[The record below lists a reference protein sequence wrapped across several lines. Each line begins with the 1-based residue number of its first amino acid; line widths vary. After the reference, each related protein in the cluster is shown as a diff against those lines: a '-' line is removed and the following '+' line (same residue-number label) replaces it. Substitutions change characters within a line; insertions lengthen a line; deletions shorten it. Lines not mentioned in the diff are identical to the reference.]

1 MNTQANAMPES
12 ALRKRAATPV
22 LITPARRFYW
32 SVRREFWE
40 YRFIYW
46 APILM
51 GAVFLLGFMISLVR
65 LPHQMREVSQFGWLR
80 YRAAIATHYDFV
92 AGLMMLTSIMISVF
106 YCSDALH
113 GERSDR
119 SILFWKSLPVS
130 DWTTVLAK
138 ASIPFVIVPLIA
150 CIVAI
155 GAQCLMLPM
164 ASGVLLANGFS
175 VARYW
180 SELSVPQMW
189 WLLVYHIF
197 TAHAIWPAPVYAYLL
212 LVSGWARRG
221 VLLWAALPVVAIG
234 GLEFVLFR
242 TSHFMMLVASRLIGS
257 APAAANGPEIF
268 PTNPMT
274 HIVPVHFI
282 LSPGFWIGLV
292 VTVAFLAGAVRL
304 RRYRGPM

>member
-12 ALRKRAATPV
+12 ALGERVAAPV
-22 LITPARRFYW
+22 LITRARRFFW
-32 SVRREFWE
+32 SLKREFWE
-40 YRFIYW
+40 NRYIYW
-46 APILM
+46 APLIV
-51 GAVFLLGFMISLVR
+51 GAVFLLGFMISLTR
-65 LPHQMREVSQFGWLR
+65 LPHQMRDVSPLDWMH
-80 YRAAIATHYDFV
+80 YREAVATPYDFI
-92 AGLMMLTSIMISVF
+92 AGLMMLVSIMISVF

-113 GERSDR
+113 SERSDR

-130 DWTTVLAK
+130 DWVTVMAK
-138 ASIPFVIVPLIA
+138 ASVPFVIVPLIV
-150 CIVAI
+150 CVVAI
-155 GAQCLMLPM
+155 GTQCLMLLLGT
-164 ASGVLLANGFS
+164 GVLLAKGFG

-180 SELSVPQMW
+180 TELSVPQMW

-212 LVSGWARRG
+212 LVSGWARRA

-242 TSHFMMLVASRLIGS
+242 TTHFMMLVASRLIGS
-257 APAAANGPEIF
+257 APAAANRPEIF

-274 HIVPVHFI
+274 HIMPVHFI
-282 LSPGFWIGLV
+282 FSPGLWIGLA
-292 VTVAFLAGAVRL
+292 VTAAFLAGAVRV